1 MTWSTWRQIESR
13 AATAGRLDEAKVA
26 EYSALYK
33 RSIVMQDLL
42 NDDECPTC
50 GNQSL
55 YRDDV
60 RGALH
65 CDSCGY
71 FLATNLPARQKTA

>member
-1 MTWSTWRQIESR
+1 
-13 AATAGRLDEAKVA
+13 
-26 EYSALYK
+26 
-33 RSIVMQDLL
+33 MQDLL

-55 YRDDV
+55 YRDHV
-60 RGALH
+60 VGALH

-71 FLATNLPARQKTA
+71 YLLSSMPATQVTRTA